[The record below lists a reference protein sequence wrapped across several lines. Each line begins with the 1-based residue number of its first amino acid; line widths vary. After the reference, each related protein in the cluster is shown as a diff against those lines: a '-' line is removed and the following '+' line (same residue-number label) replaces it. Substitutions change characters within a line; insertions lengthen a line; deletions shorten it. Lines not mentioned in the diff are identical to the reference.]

1 MRVGSES
8 GVDSGHRALGS
19 AGPDSPKPHL
29 RRQVS
34 TGWTTR
40 RFGGSVADRGQRW
53 PHSEAESPYLLG
65 THAEGIVGEPLRFL
79 GFAFKLQIHVW
90 RVY

>member
-1 MRVGSES
+1 M
-8 GVDSGHRALGS
+8 
-19 AGPDSPKPHL
+19 
-29 RRQVS
+29 
-34 TGWTTR
+34 
-40 RFGGSVADRGQRW
+40 ADRGQRW